1 MWDHCD
7 FFLVS
12 TVVNDAQSGERSI
25 VLFVIPSFFLTSY
38 MLLESKC
45 VDYFSVVVWRCC

>member
-7 FFLVS
+7 YFVVS

-25 VLFVIPSFFLTSY
+25 VLFVILCFFLIFYHATCSVLTS
-38 MLLESKC
+38 LVISSEVC
-45 VDYFSVVVWRCC
+45 